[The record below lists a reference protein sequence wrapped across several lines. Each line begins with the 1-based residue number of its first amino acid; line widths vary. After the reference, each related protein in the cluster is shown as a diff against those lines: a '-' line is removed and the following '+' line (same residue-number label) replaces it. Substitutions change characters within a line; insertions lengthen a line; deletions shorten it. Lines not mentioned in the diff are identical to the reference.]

1 VLCVD
6 DHTLVLEG
14 IAVLIGLQKDM
25 TVVASATRGGEAI
38 ELFRQ
43 HQPDITLMDLQLPD
57 RDGVS
62 VIGAITAES
71 PQARVVVLTM
81 YEGDEDI
88 YRALQAGAAAY
99 VLKDVPGNE
108 LLRVIRDVHA
118 GLRPVMP
125 RVAERLAQR
134 AVQYSLTRREKE
146 VVELAAAG
154 LRNREIGRV
163 LGISEQTVHGHL
175 RNIFEKLNVSDRMEA
190 VRVALSRGI
199 IHVS

>member
-1 VLCVD
+1 MLCVD

-25 TVVASATRGGEAI
+25 TVVASTTRGNEAI
-38 ELFRQ
+38 ELFRE

-57 RDGVS
+57 RAGVS
-62 VIGAITAES
+62 VIGAITSES

-88 YRALQAGAAAY
+88 YRALQAGASAY
-99 VLKDVPGNE
+99 VLKDVPGHE

>member
-1 VLCVD
+1 LCVD

-25 TVVASATRGGEAI
+25 TVVASTTRGNEAI
-38 ELFRQ
+38 ELFRE

-62 VIGAITAES
+62 VIGAITSES

-88 YRALQAGAAAY
+88 YRALQAGASAY

-175 RNIFEKLNVSDRMEA
+175 RNIFEKLNVSERMEA

>member
-25 TVVASATRGGEAI
+25 RVVATATRGTEAI
-38 ELFRQ
+38 DLFRQ
-43 HQPDITLMDLQLPD
+43 HRPDITLLDLQLPD

-62 VIGAITAES
+62 VIGGITAES
-71 PQARVVVLTM
+71 PQARIVVLTM

-99 VLKDVPGNE
+99 VLKDVQGDE
-108 LLRVIRDVHA
+108 LLRVIREVHA
-118 GLRPVMP
+118 GLRPIMP

-154 LRNREIGRV
+154 LRNKEIGRV

-175 RNIFEKLNVSDRMEA
+175 RNIFEKLNVTDRMEA

-199 IHVS
+199 MHVS

>member
-1 VLCVD
+1 RSRWWCPLTQRPQATSCNRDPIRVLCVD

-25 TVVASATRGGEAI
+25 TVVASTTRGNEAI
-38 ELFRQ
+38 ELFRE
-43 HQPDITLMDLQLPD
+43 HQPDITLMDLQLRD

-62 VIGAITAES
+62 VIGAITSES

-88 YRALQAGAAAY
+88 YRALQAGASAY

-175 RNIFEKLNVSDRMEA
+175 RN
-190 VRVALSRGI
+190 
-199 IHVS
+199 